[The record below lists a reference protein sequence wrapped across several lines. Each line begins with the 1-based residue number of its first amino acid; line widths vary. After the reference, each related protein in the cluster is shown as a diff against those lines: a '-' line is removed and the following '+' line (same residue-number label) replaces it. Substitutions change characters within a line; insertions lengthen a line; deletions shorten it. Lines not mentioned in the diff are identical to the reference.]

1 MHRNYIST
9 FRNDISYS
17 AQYKAFEDV
26 FIKIGEGKDKDSLK
40 ETIYK
45 LDTTKKTLLDN
56 FLLSR
61 NQGLLFNKTNIN
73 PKTGKA
79 LIVDPDT
86 GREIRIGDGIV
97 PQIERFASKYSYT
110 GKPTLQLFHDII
122 SVLNEKATK
131 STGNKYHFVL
141 NDKAWNDIQ
150 TTIGDYLAN
159 FRTDACYMYSKKA
172 NNYVQVGAT
181 YDTYIY
187 AGNQISFCVDRALT
201 REFGNEKGY
210 GIAID
215 LTADEASNTPAMAQ
229 FTIKN
234 SEIILN
240 EIDGV
245 GGQNGTTSG
254 KVSSPVAGSKMV
266 AWGYAGVAVFNPY
279 RSFILREA

>member
-1 MHRNYIST
+1 
-9 FRNDISYS
+9 
-17 AQYKAFEDV
+17 
-26 FIKIGEGKDKDSLK
+26 
-40 ETIYK
+40 
-45 LDTTKKTLLDN
+45 
-56 FLLSR
+56 
-61 NQGLLFNKTNIN
+61 
-73 PKTGKA
+73 
-79 LIVDPDT
+79 
-86 GREIRIGDGIV
+86 
-97 PQIERFASKYSYT
+97 
-110 GKPTLQLFHDII
+110 
-122 SVLNEKATK
+122 
-131 STGNKYHFVL
+131 
-141 NDKAWNDIQ
+141 
-150 TTIGDYLAN
+150 
-159 FRTDACYMYSKKA
+159 MYSKKA
-172 NNYVQVGAT
+172 NGYVQVGAT